1 MLTSRER
8 PGPATRV
15 SARVLARRAA
25 ALLLLS
31 NGKTDAEATAEEASE
46 SPDEGAENAPTNSE
60 NNSENNSESNP
71 SLSSSIDTPAIGS
84 RVNGYAGAVCA
95 RTRVAA
101 DIHFIITKVH
111 NRKCSIK
118 KAMLVAEFTR
128 DESNSKTLQRRVI
141 RFTEKLT
148 TGPPPLISV
157 TPVAAPGVTEK
168 VSGLTSSENSSS
180 LVVAINN
187 GRKKRIVHTTGN
199 EDTSVSTKM
208 TRKTPKQVHAQMV
221 HKQID
226 KKVRDRPVRKKSKVY
241 WN

>member
-31 NGKTDAEATAEEASE
+31 NRKTDAEATAEEASE
-46 SPDEGAENAPTNSE
+46 SPE
-60 NNSENNSESNP
+60 
-71 SLSSSIDTPAIGS
+71 SSIDTPAIGS
-84 RVNGYAGAVCA
+84 RVNGYAGVVCA

-221 HKQID
+221 RKQID
-226 KKVRDRPVRKKSKVY
+226 KKVRDMAYETIISKIKSRCSK
-241 WN
+241 NLSEE